1 MNKYFLKKKVINIL
15 KINIHFINI
24 LFTFASSIKIM
35 KKEILERYTDKIVE
49 LFRVSKKDFFSKTKK
64 KELVDARQLLYFIAK
79 DRQIN
84 VVYIQD
90 YMIENGHDICHST
103 IIHGI
108 NNVRDKVESDE
119 DYNKIINNINRQ
131 VSI

>member
-1 MNKYFLKKKVINIL
+1 
-15 KINIHFINI
+15 
-24 LFTFASSIKIM
+24 M
-35 KKEILERYTDKIVE
+35 KKDLLEQYTSRILS
-49 LFRVSKKDFFSKTKK
+49 LFRITKDEFFSKTKK
-64 KELVDARQLLYFIAK
+64 KELVDARQLLYFMAK
-79 DRQIN
+79 DRQVN

-108 NNVRDKVESDE
+108 NNVREKVESDE
-119 DYNKIINNINRQ
+119 DYNKIIRNINSQ